1 MVKRGGSFRGS
12 RSATDRSLVGKLYE
26 INWLLPTLVGVLG
39 LVGVI
44 MIFAATEGV
53 WRHGAFQHLVRVA
66 FGGIVMLAIALISI
80 QNAQPVSIE
89 FFGTRSIAIPF
100 GLLLTC
106 TTVIGMIG
114 TVLLQPI
121 LRPSHRS
128 ADEE

>member
-1 MVKRGGSFRGS
+1 MNSLANL
-12 RSATDRSLVGKLYE
+12 SA
-26 INWLLPTLVGVLG
+26 I
-39 LVGVI
+39 VI
-44 MIFAATEGV
+44 
-53 WRHGAFQHLVRVA
+53 VA
-66 FGGIVMLAIALISI
+66 LWMLAIALISI